1 MSKLPLDNI
10 LVLDLSTGPAG
21 GLSTMILADFG
32 ARVLRPDRPETAPAA
47 RSWLRGKRT
56 VDDDQEID
64 DYTWHADVMLVTSPP
79 EKYRARA
86 MQERNPRLVY
96 CEITAM
102 GQNHPMP
109 LHEPLVAAK
118 AGRMKSLEG
127 IHPQP
132 GPVYAAVQVATHAC
146 AQNAVSGILAALLER
161 DRSGKG
167 QQVHTSLLQGLMTY
181 DTGLSLGLQI
191 REKRGWPPFEMDPFT
206 MMPSLNYHPVVCKDG
221 RWLQLGNLLP
231 HLFQRFMQVIG
242 LGDELAK
249 DAYKGPALQ
258 WAAADREAL
267 RDRILQTMQ
276 TKTAAEWMDLFVA
289 DGGVACHPW
298 QSGEEC
304 LDDPDMVANGHV
316 VEIDGVRQPGPV
328 ARLTLTPAR
337 PGTVKDYTPEALPEP
352 ADPGPTPLHGITV
365 LELSTI
371 IAAPLG
377 ASLLADLGA
386 RVIKVEPVGGDPYR
400 HMGPGSIGAGR
411 VNQGK
416 ESIGI
421 DLKSAEGRDIVR
433 RLAAKADVLIHNYRP
448 GVPERLGISW
458 EELSAI
464 NPGLVYLSCN
474 GYGPEGPGARRPST
488 HPIPGAAV
496 GGALYQAGGLPAGPG
511 SLAEIRETSR
521 RLMRANEVNPDP
533 NTALVVC
540 SSTLLALMG
549 RRQTGKGQQVFIDMF
564 GANAWANFDDFLH
577 WEGKPP
583 RPPLDEHLKGT
594 GPLNRLYQAAKG
606 WVFLGIT
613 GDGEWHR
620 FCELTG
626 VDWFHA
632 FRQPPDDL
640 QERLTGLFA
649 GREAAVWETLLLPA
663 GVGCVQAD
671 GASAGEFFLQDSRQP
686 APRWMQKVESS
697 MYGSCWRHR
706 PAIDFSRS
714 GTSAG
719 GPTAGGI
726 HSRRIMQELGYSAT
740 DTQRY
745 LQEGILWSSAKEQD

>member
-328 ARLTLTPAR
+328 QL
-337 PGTVKDYTPEALPEP
+337 DALPQLGRRLSGEG
-352 ADPGPTPLHGITV
+352 DRGQLIGRDGVTV
-365 LELSTI
+365 L
-371 IAAPLG
+371 LG
-377 ASLLADLGA
+377 DRLVT
-386 RVIKVEPVGGDPYR
+386 RQR
-400 HMGPGSIGAGR
+400 GR
-411 VNQGK
+411 
-416 ESIGI
+416 
-421 DLKSAEGRDIVR
+421 
-433 RLAAKADVLIHNYRP
+433 
-448 GVPERLGISW
+448 
-458 EELSAI
+458 
-464 NPGLVYLSCN
+464 
-474 GYGPEGPGARRPST
+474 GARRGIGKKRYVDAPVK
-488 HPIPGAAV
+488 HLLRRFVIAVRMWRRGGAGHQAVHGGGRRPGAEPRGRAAPGLR
-496 GGALYQAGGLPAGPG
+496 GGG
-511 SLAEIRETSR
+511 
-521 RLMRANEVNPDP
+521 
-533 NTALVVC
+533 
-540 SSTLLALMG
+540 G
-549 RRQTGKGQQVFIDMF
+549 RR
-564 GANAWANFDDFLH
+564 GARD
-577 WEGKPP
+577 
-583 RPPLDEHLKGT
+583 
-594 GPLNRLYQAAKG
+594 
-606 WVFLGIT
+606 
-613 GDGEWHR
+613 
-620 FCELTG
+620 
-626 VDWFHA
+626 
-632 FRQPPDDL
+632 
-640 QERLTGLFA
+640 
-649 GREAAVWETLLLPA
+649 PA
-663 GVGCVQAD
+663 
-671 GASAGEFFLQDSRQP
+671 
-686 APRWMQKVESS
+686 
-697 MYGSCWRHR
+697 
-706 PAIDFSRS
+706 
-714 GTSAG
+714 
-719 GPTAGGI
+719 
-726 HSRRIMQELGYSAT
+726 RR
-740 DTQRY
+740 RR
-745 LQEGILWSSAKEQD
+745 